1 MELWKEK
8 NRRRAAGRLFLCML
22 IFMGLTVFMN
32 MLVYQNYCRKVNT
45 ALASMLS
52 EIRKQYPL
60 VAEEALVSVLNGNGE
75 EAEVF
80 LEDFGIESGTVNLL
94 KDMEQ
99 GCYESLGYFLPLMAC
114 SLAASFVVMFFYF
127 REEHKRIGEITE
139 YIQAIHQRKYDLCLM
154 ENEEGEISR
163 LKNELY
169 KITVMLKEQAEN
181 SRQEKEAMK
190 DSLADIS
197 HQMKTPMT
205 SVLLLLDN
213 LREHTDM
220 PEAVRREF
228 LSQMNRQLQWVNA
241 LVLSLLKL
249 SRLTAG
255 VVEMKREKIFLYEF
269 FEEIRENLRL
279 LAEVRNV
286 TVSVQENREIVL
298 WGDAYWEREA
308 FTNLLKNA
316 LEHTPAGKEVR
327 VSFEENYFY
336 TKVVIEDEGEG
347 MDEGEQRHI
356 FERFYR
362 GKYSTEGGVGIGLS
376 LAKKIVERDGG
387 TVRVMSELGKG
398 TVFVLRYGK
407 EKEKS
412 ET

>member
-8 NRRRAAGRLFLCML
+8 NRRRAAGKLFFCLV
-22 IFMGLTVFMN
+22 FFTGLMVFMN
-32 MLVYQNYCRKVNT
+32 LLAYQNYCRKVNT
-45 ALASMLS
+45 ALSLMLS
-52 EIRKQYPL
+52 EIQKQYPL
-60 VAEEALVSVLNGNGE
+60 VSEAALVSILNGNGKR
-75 EAEVF
+75 EAPF
-80 LEDFGIESGTVNLL
+80 LEDFGIEGDTVNLL
-94 KDMEQ
+94 KDMKQ
-99 GCYESLGYFLPLMAC
+99 GFYESLGYFLPLMVC
-114 SLAASFVVMFFYF
+114 FGAAAFAVLFFYF
-127 REEHKRIGEITE
+127 REEHKKIGEIME
-139 YIQAIHQRKYDLCLM
+139 YIWAIHKRNYDLCLM
-154 ENEEGEISR
+154 ENEEGEVSR

-190 DSLADIS
+190 ESLADIS

-220 PEAVRREF
+220 PEAVRQEF
-228 LSQMNRQLQWVNA
+228 LSQINWQLQWVNT

-249 SRLTAG
+249 SRLTSG
-255 VVEMKREKIFLYEF
+255 VVEMKREKIFLCGF
-269 FEEIRENLRL
+269 FEKIRENLKL
-279 LAEVRNV
+279 LAEVRDV
-286 TVSVQENREIVL
+286 TVSVQEDREIVL
-298 WGDAYWEREA
+298 YGDAYWEREA

-347 MDEGEQRHI
+347 MDEEEQRHI

-362 GKYSTEGGVGIGLS
+362 GKYAVEGGAGIGLS

-387 TVRVMSELGKG
+387 TVRVMSEPGKG

-407 EKEKS
+407 EKEKK
-412 ET
+412 EA